1 MKKLFIAVLAVAG
14 LASCMQDEVLSQ
26 DQAAIEFGDAFVDNA
41 TKTLY
46 GTVDGTTTNVTAF
59 QVWGTVKG
67 TGDAAVALYEGAN
80 VTSGDK
86 AYGVAWT
93 CDVTRFWTPN
103 CNYVFYAV
111 VDAKVTPGTGV
122 LANKNVVAESGVV
135 KSIKYAADGENDL
148 LYSTVSKNTQ
158 GDLALPD
165 PALVEF
171 NMNHLLSLVK
181 VTFKNSVNT
190 SDNAY
195 SYKISDVK
203 VTGWANGIYDVATGN
218 WAKDGVNTFN
228 HTFAAVEK
236 LAEGETVNAGLQ
248 LIIPNQPITVSFTY
262 EEQVLGKTYLT
273 KQISQ
278 TVVATAVK
286 NNYYSINVD
295 FQKNNKIE
303 FTINDVNGVEGWV
316 TGTGSVTIQ

>member
-1 MKKLFIAVLAVAG
+1 MKKLFIAVLAVAA
-14 LASCMQDEVLSQ
+14 LASCAQDEIISKNQ
-26 DQAAIEFGDAFVDNA
+26 TAIEFGDAFVNNS
-41 TKTLY
+41 TKALY

-80 VTSGDK
+80 VTSGGS

-111 VDAKVTPGTGV
+111 VDSTVTPAQGV
-122 LANKNVVAESGVV
+122 AANTKVKATDGVV
-135 KSIKYAADGENDL
+135 KSIEYVADGENDL
-148 LYSTVSKNTQ
+148 LYGYKEVNT
-158 GDLALPD
+158 DDAI

-181 VTFKNSVNT
+181 VTFKNSVDT
-190 SDNAY
+190 SDDAY

-203 VTGWANGIYDVATGN
+203 VTGWANGIYNVDADS
-218 WAKDGVNTFN
+218 WAKDGENTFD

-278 TVVATAVK
+278 TVVLTAVK

>member
-1 MKKLFIAVLAVAG
+1 MKKLFIAVLAVAA

-26 DQAAIEFGDAFVDNA
+26 DQAAIEFGDAFVDNS
-41 TKTLY
+41 TKALY
-46 GTVDGTTTNVTAF
+46 GTVDGTTTNVKAF

-80 VTSGDK
+80 VYNGTT
-86 AYGVAWT
+86 YGVAWT

-103 CNYVFYAV
+103 CDYAFYAV
-111 VDAKVTPGTGV
+111 VDSTVTPAQGEA
-122 LANKNVVAESGVV
+122 ANTNVIVADTNKGVV
-135 KSIKYAADGENDL
+135 ESIKYVADGMNDL
-148 LYSTVSKNTQ
+148 LYGYKEENT
-158 GDLALPD
+158 DDAIPT
-165 PALVEF
+165 LVEF

-190 SDNAY
+190 SDKAY

-203 VTGWANGIYDVATGN
+203 VTGWAEGTYDVAEES
-218 WAKDGVNTFN
+218 WAKVDDNTFD

-295 FQKNNKIE
+295 FQKNNEIK
-303 FTINDVNGVEGWV
+303 FTISDENGVAGWV
-316 TGTGSVTIQ
+316 SGTGSVTIQ